1 MLERTPQNA
10 EWQRTLAILHGRVGT
25 AQAAQKKY
33 EHAHEAFSR
42 GRDMISALSEP
53 TRASERLR
61 LDLDWFNAQIAAL
74 ET

>member
-1 MLERTPQNA
+1 MQNGNA
-10 EWQRTLAILHGRVGT
+10 LLQSFMVAS
-25 AQAAQKKY
+25 AQPKPLKRRY